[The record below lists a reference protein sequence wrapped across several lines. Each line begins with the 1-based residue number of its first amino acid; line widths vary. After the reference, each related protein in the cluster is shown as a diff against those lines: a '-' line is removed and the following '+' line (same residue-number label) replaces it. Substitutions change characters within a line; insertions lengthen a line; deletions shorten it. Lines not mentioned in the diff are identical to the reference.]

1 MNQPLDIA
9 LVVVTAK
16 LWLHYYTGQTFKQT
30 GMWLTHIKEFGIPP
44 DYHHIHWFSLQSFRS
59 IICCAAVDQNRLS
72 KSSASEEKREFH
84 FPYDTCLCKASLTT
98 HTLSGFQ
105 SLFLS
110 FINVT
115 SWQHRA
121 RVSSIKSLRHFVLV
135 KAQTG
140 KLLDYSFSLSVKKS
154 NSPCKD
160 SGSMQYYLLLNCV
173 MTFELFREWQYQ
185 SIDSWSSW

>member
-1 MNQPLDIA
+1 MTDSHQRVWYSP
-9 LVVVTAK
+9 
-16 LWLHYYTGQTFKQT
+16 
-30 GMWLTHIKEFGIPP
+30 
-44 DYHHIHWFSLQSFRS
+44 SLFIIFTDSGCDVFRS
-59 IICCAAVDQNRLS
+59 STAIICCAAVDQMRLS
-72 KSSASEEKREFH
+72 KSTASEEKREFH

-135 KAQTG
+135 KAQTR
-140 KLLDYSFSLSVKKS
+140 KLLDHSFLFSVKMS
-154 NSPCKD
+154 TSSCKD